1 MRSCPRSQHWPFYG
15 HLAFEANWKGE
26 KRLTAPWADCKSKNR
41 CFEVLS
47 FLILCN
53 NNKPLPDRIGICDAK
68 WILYETSDDQLSEW
82 TKKKL
87 KSSFQSQTCTKKWS
101 WSLFGG
107 FLPVWSTTAFWIPVK
122 PIHLRSIL
130 SKLMSCTKNCHA
142 PSQHWSTERAQFST
156 AMPNSMSHNQCF
168 KSWTNWATKFC
179 LIHHIHPNC
188 HQLTTTSSASQQL
201 CIGKMFLQPGGH
213 GKCFPRVHQIPKHG
227 FLCYGNK
234 QTYFSWTKMCSLRCV
249 WA

>member
-1 MRSCPRSQHWPFYG
+1 MNHVLIGLGYVMQNGFYM
-15 HLAFEANWKGE
+15 
-26 KRLTAPWADCKSKNR
+26 T
-41 CFEVLS
+41 
-47 FLILCN
+47 
-53 NNKPLPDRIGICDAK
+53 
-68 WILYETSDDQLSEW
+68 TSDDQLSEW

-87 KSSFQSQTCTKKWS
+87 QSSFQRQTSTKKWS

-107 FLPVWSTTAFWIPVK
+107 FLPLWSTTAFWTPVK
-122 PIHLRSIL
+122 PVHLRSIL

-156 AMPNSMSHNQCF
+156 ATPNNTLHNQCF
-168 KSWTNWATKFC
+168 KSWINWATKFC
-179 LIHHIHPNC
+179 LIHHIHLNC
-188 HQLTTTSSASQQL
+188 RQLTTTSSASQQL
-201 CIGKMFLQPGGH
+201 CAGKMFLQPGGH
-213 GKCFPRVHQIPKHG
+213 GKCFQRVHQIPKHG